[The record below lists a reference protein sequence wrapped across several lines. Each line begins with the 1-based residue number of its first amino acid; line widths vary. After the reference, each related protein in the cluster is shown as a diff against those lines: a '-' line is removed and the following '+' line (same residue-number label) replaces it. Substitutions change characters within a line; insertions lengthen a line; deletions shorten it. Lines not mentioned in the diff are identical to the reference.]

1 MLDRLNAID
10 KRYIYQLISSF
21 QIPGSKRFS
30 YHMQMHTSTQ
40 NNDLSLA
47 KEFQQH
53 LSKEHRKNGD
63 IYQVNTKQEPVKEN
77 VYTES
82 IKFRIILTLYT
93 NM

>member
-1 MLDRLNAID
+1 
-10 KRYIYQLISSF
+10 
-21 QIPGSKRFS
+21 
-30 YHMQMHTSTQ
+30 MHTSTQ

-53 LSKEHRKNGD
+53 LSKEHRKNGVID
-63 IYQVNTKQEPVKEN
+63 QVNTKQEPVKEN